1 MKKTITLFTFV
12 FTVFISS
19 CSKSSTEQSYNGSA
33 NQQNQ
38 SSANSSTVK
47 LASSW
52 FSPSLS
58 IGVDRNSVF
67 LTGRYNFET
76 SERYDKTLHVELGYV
91 MMPGQRIS
99 VYRRLPM
106 KLTVD
111 YSTAQNTNDKVY
123 SFEFAMDDQ
132 GLVLK
137 IKNVNDALSVPN
149 PIYSENFKYRYVV
162 ISKALYENLAIN
174 WDNYTEVA
182 QALNL

>member
-1 MKKTITLFTFV
+1 MKHITILLAFALLV
-12 FTVFISS
+12 LISS
-19 CSKSSTEQSYNGSA
+19 CSKSSVELSSNGSVN
-33 NQQNQ
+33 NQNHTGGNT
-38 SSANSSTVK
+38 SIVK

-52 FSPSLS
+52 FSPTLS

-76 SERYDKTLHVELGYV
+76 SERYDRNLHVELGYV

-99 VYRRLPM
+99 LYSRLPM

-111 YSTAQNTNDKVY
+111 YSTIQNTNDKVY

-137 IKNVNDALSVPN
+137 IKNVSDALSVPN
-149 PIYSENFKYRYVV
+149 PTYSENFKYRYVV
-162 ISKALYENLAIN
+162 ISKTLYESLAID
-174 WDNYTEVA
+174 WDNYQEVA
-182 QALNL
+182 QALNI